1 MSKKTWTF
9 FEIDIIPL
17 PSKESFHIFY
27 GRSKMIFPC
36 SGEDSIYSSI
46 LTRSIVIMTPNCNY
60 DTIGFSSALL
70 RPQMALG
77 DKIICFRMFSVLH
90 FKETRL

>member
-1 MSKKTWTF
+1 MKYRVSKKTWTS
-9 FEIDIIPL
+9 FEIDIISL
-17 PSKESFHIFY
+17 PSKESFQIFY
-27 GRSKMIFPC
+27 GRSKIIFPC

-46 LTRSIVIMTPNCNY
+46 LTRTLNCKY

-70 RPQMALG
+70 KPQVALG
-77 DKIICFRMFSVLH
+77 EKTINFRMFSVLH